1 MRDCGVETPDAPVD
15 APSGKRTVSIKGR
28 GKLSGARERARAMRA
43 LACGLE
49 CDVGVRTG
57 GWEGVLRRKECA
69 RGSCV
74 CVCVCV
80 TLMDAPMERR
90 TDAWADL
97 TACSGGAPHTF
108 AARLGR
114 KHLRSAECDRSPK
127 SFAEPGE
134 RRGNELPC
142 ASRRGATRGERLRSS
157 DSQRIRRREPFLRL
171 LTSVRVEAQQHHIW
185 RTRRQRERERR
196 LWGTH
201 LYRSP

>member
-1 MRDCGVETPDAPVD
+1 MR
-15 APSGKRTVSIKGR
+15 RQ
-28 GKLSGARERARAMRA
+28 
-43 LACGLE
+43 
-49 CDVGVRTG
+49 
-57 GWEGVLRRKECA
+57 ECA

-114 KHLRSAECDRSPK
+114 KHLRSADTNPSARS
-127 SFAEPGE
+127 FTEPGE
-134 RRGNELPC
+134 RRGNQLTRG
-142 ASRRGATRGERLRSS
+142 SSRGAGREEGLRSS

-171 LTSVRVEAQQHHIW
+171 TTSVSVEAQQHHIW
-185 RTRRQRERERR
+185 RTRRQRERARR

-201 LYRSP
+201 LDCSPWFFTLVLLCSYRSFRFRAPEKKQIIKKKKKNKL